1 MYFFFITDII
11 YIDNNSA
18 VTNVDIT
25 SDFKA
30 ESDTNI
36 GKVFLIKMTEWNRL
50 GSRTIVITD
59 INIGAALFPNNL
71 TDF

>member
-1 MYFFFITDII
+1 M
-11 YIDNNSA
+11 
-18 VTNVDIT
+18 DIT

-30 ESDTNI
+30 ESDTYI
-36 GKVFLIKMTEWNRL
+36 GKVFLIKMTGWNRL

-59 INIGAALFPNNL
+59 INIGAALFPNKL

>member
-30 ESDTNI
+30 ESDTHI

>member
-30 ESDTNI
+30 ESDTYI

>member
-1 MYFFFITDII
+1 MYFFFI